1 MAIQEVKKTGM
12 DVLILD
18 AGDLL
23 FYKNVKP
30 SLPSAQQERVLL
42 SAQLVAEAF
51 NLMGC
56 DAVGIGEDDLRLGAK
71 AFTKVKK
78 KATFPFVS
86 ANVARTYGR
95 KISVPYLIKDAGGLR
110 WGIFSLM
117 SANPSLKAQDRDWK
131 VLDPVSK
138 GRQVVKELLG
148 KADIIVLL
156 AAMPLKE
163 LKPILSQVPGIT
175 VAVAGHNPSGLRKT
189 LQVGQTIVVGNYA
202 YGRYL
207 GMLTLSLKN
216 PEAPFVDEARI
227 MQLERE
233 LAVVE
238 GKIKE
243 KASGSF
249 IELKQKMEAELEE
262 LKQGNSYR
270 NEFIMLSSRFH
281 EDPQVQKLIADFSA
295 KQKQLRQGCQ

>member
-1 MAIQEVKKTGM
+1 M

-23 FYKNVKP
+23 LYKDVKP

-42 SAQLVAEAF
+42 NAQLIAETF

-86 ANVARTYGR
+86 SNVVRTYGR
-95 KISVPYLIKDAGGLR
+95 KISVPYLIKNAGGLR

-138 GRQVVKELLG
+138 GGEVVKELQD

-163 LKPILSQVPGIT
+163 LRALLSQVPGIT
-175 VAVAGHNPSGLRKT
+175 VAVAGHNPSGLRRT
-189 LQVGQTIVVGNYA
+189 LQMGQTIVVGNYA

-216 PEAPFVDEARI
+216 PGVPFVDEARI
-227 MQLERE
+227 MKLERE

-238 GKIKE
+238 GKIKGE
-243 KASGSF
+243 TSGSF
-249 IELKQKMEAELEE
+249 TELKQKMEAELKE
-262 LKQGNSYR
+262 LNQGNSYR
-270 NEFIMLSSRFH
+270 NELIMLSSRFQ
-281 EDPQVQKLIADFSA
+281 EDREVQKLIADFSA